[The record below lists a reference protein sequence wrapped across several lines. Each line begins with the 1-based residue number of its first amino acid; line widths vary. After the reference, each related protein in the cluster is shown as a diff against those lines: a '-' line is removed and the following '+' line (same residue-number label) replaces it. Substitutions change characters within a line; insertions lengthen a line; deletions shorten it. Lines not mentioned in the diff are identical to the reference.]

1 MSFLGSLNCV
11 DVLPCLFYS
20 FYLWDSRIIFLL
32 LIFFCE
38 INFLEFLKEALIWFD
53 WFSNLTELTLLSFA
67 VATCFLTYLALFS
80 PQLLP
85 EHPFSFFSVIFVM
98 LNLGSTSRS
107 YSLGALPWK
116 LALAG
121 QFQAFLEIECPL
133 SFRLPCYKLLHLPT
147 FGACPNSP
155 TVSVLVVTILQGF
168 PFSCSARGS
177 TACFYF
183 PSTGSLFIHTQ
194 THPCMCIY

>member
-1 MSFLGSLNCV
+1 MFFLGSLNCG
-11 DVLPCLFYS
+11 DVLPFLFYS
-20 FYLWDSRIIFLL
+20 SYLWDSHVIFLL

-38 INFLEFLKEALIWFD
+38 INFPEFLKEALIWFD
-53 WFSNLTELTLLSFA
+53 WFSNLTELTLLSFP
-67 VATCFLTYLALFS
+67 VATSWHTCLSS

-85 EHPFSFFSVIFVM
+85 EHPFSFLSVICVI
-98 LNLGSTSRS
+98 LNLGSASRS

-121 QFQAFLEIECPL
+121 QFQAFLECPH
-133 SFRLPCYKLLHLPT
+133 SFRLPYYKLLHLPT
-147 FGACPNSP
+147 LGACPNSP
-155 TVSVLVVTILQGF
+155 PVSVLAVTVLQGF
-168 PFSCSARGS
+168 PFSCPVCGS

-194 THPCMCIY
+194 THLCFLFIFTC